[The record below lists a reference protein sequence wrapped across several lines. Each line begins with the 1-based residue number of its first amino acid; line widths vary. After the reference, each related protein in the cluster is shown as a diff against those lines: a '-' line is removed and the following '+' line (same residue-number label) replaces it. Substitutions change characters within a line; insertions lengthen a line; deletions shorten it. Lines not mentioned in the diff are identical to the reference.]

1 MEARQVALQ
10 SRSPQRPDD
19 LVVEVEEAGAVA
31 VDQAVGL
38 ARKAADGWAAASALE
53 RSTALVAAA
62 DALAGAAGEVTS
74 LVVRRL
80 VSARLDTGMIRVN
93 APTTGV
99 DFLAPFGG
107 EKDSSYGPREQG
119 KAAKDLYTS
128 TRTITINPMEG

>member
-1 MEARQVALQ
+1 MEARRVALQ
-10 SRSPQRPDD
+10 SRSPQRPGD

-38 ARKAADGWAAASALE
+38 ARKAAGGWAAASALE

-62 DALAGAAGEVTS
+62 DALAGAASEVTS

-80 VSARLDTGMIRVN
+80 AARLDAGMIRVN

-99 DFLAPFGG
+99 DYLAPFGG

-119 KAAKDLYTS
+119 KAARDFYTS